1 MEKNLHMH
9 KSTFDY
15 LCKELQPYIA
25 RQCTVLREPV
35 SVEER
40 VAVTLWRLA
49 TNAEYRTLASLFGLG
64 TSTVCTVV
72 LDTCHAIT
80 KLLHRYVSIPQGDHL
95 QDRVNGFEAHWGFP
109 QAAGTI
115 DATHIHVLRP
125 PEESGNTYYNRK
137 SFYPIL
143 MQVLLDHKGILLD
156 IDVGW
161 PGKVDDAQI
170 FFKLHTL
177 C

>member
-1 MEKNLHMH
+1 MWWKKNLRMH

-25 RQCTVLREPV
+25 HQCTVLRKPV
-35 SVEER
+35 NVEEW

-80 KLLHRYVSIPQGDHL
+80 KLLHRYVSIPQGDGL
-95 QDRVNGFEAHWGFP
+95 
-109 QAAGTI
+109 
-115 DATHIHVLRP
+115 
-125 PEESGNTYYNRK
+125 
-137 SFYPIL
+137 
-143 MQVLLDHKGILLD
+143 
-156 IDVGW
+156 
-161 PGKVDDAQI
+161 
-170 FFKLHTL
+170 
-177 C
+177 